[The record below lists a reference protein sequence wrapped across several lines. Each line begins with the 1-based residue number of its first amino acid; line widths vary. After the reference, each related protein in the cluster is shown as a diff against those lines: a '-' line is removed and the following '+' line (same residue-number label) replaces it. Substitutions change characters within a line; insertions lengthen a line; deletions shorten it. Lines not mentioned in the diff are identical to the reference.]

1 MWLAEKL
8 FDMPSKSFYPK
19 FHVVANLSVLCVSD
33 LTAYRPVTNLTDR
46 ANYVS
51 EQMRLETS
59 FKHEAG
65 NARRCAELL
74 AQTPELRDD
83 VYVPRVFGEAEGCKE
98 SDRIMV
104 MEWVDGVRSVKIP
117 LFPTMS

>member
-1 MWLAEKL
+1 
-8 FDMPSKSFYPK
+8 MPSL
-19 FHVVANLSVLCVSD
+19 AQAD
-33 LTAYRPVTNLTDR
+33 LTTYS

-51 EQMRLETS
+51 EQMRRETS
-59 FKHEAG
+59 FFNEAS

-83 VYVPRVFGEAEGCKE
+83 VYVPRVYGKEEGCAA

-104 MEWVDGVRSVKIP
+104 MEWVDGCR
-117 LFPTMS
+117 